1 MKDRECVEGMEEKEG
16 IEAGTKLN
24 VRLIDRFSKSL
35 WRLGM
40 RQEYRKSRRL
50 GQPHLFTLPLPR

>member
-1 MKDRECVEGMEEKEG
+1 MEGKEG
-16 IEAGTKLN
+16 IVAGTKLN

-50 GQPHLFTLPLPR
+50 GQPLLFTLPLPW